1 MMCAVYV
8 AGIVNFVSL
17 TLSRFPPTAQ
27 ELARDE
33 AEFRSGLK
41 KMTERERSELYGYLF
56 TVQFLS
62 FILVCG
68 SSLFKM

>member
-1 MMCAVYV
+1 MMCAVNV
-8 AGIVNFVSL
+8 AGIVNFVSQS
-17 TLSRFPPTAQ
+17 LSRFPPTAQ

-56 TVQFLS
+56 TV
-62 FILVCG
+62 
-68 SSLFKM
+68 